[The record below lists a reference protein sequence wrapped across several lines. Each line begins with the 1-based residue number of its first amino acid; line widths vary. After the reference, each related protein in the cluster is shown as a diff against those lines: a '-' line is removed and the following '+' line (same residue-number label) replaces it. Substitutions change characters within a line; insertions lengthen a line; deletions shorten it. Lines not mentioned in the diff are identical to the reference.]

1 MNQEEY
7 EASVALPLA
16 AEYMPLHDFEKP
28 KYFQGCL
35 PVEVVAATGID
46 TLRHGAMK
54 PVGLTDPE
62 PGKNPVRLFN

>member
-1 MNQEEY
+1 MNKEEY
-7 EASVALPLA
+7 EAFVEALLA

-46 TLRHGAMK
+46 TPDTAR
-54 PVGLTDPE
+54 
-62 PGKNPVRLFN
+62 